1 MNKNKGWDNLIPGA
15 HKLTLGDQSEGGR
28 KSVEARRAK
37 KELKAVLEDL
47 LEKQYKDSNGNELTG
62 AEAICVQL
70 FRKALKGDN
79 KAFVI
84 VRDTIGQKPVERVLV
99 ADVDQSVIDDV
110 EQIVSEY
117 SKNDEE

>member
-1 MNKNKGWDNLIPGA
+1 MRKEDNLIPGV
-15 HKLTLGDQSEGGR
+15 HKLTAEELSNGGK
-28 KSVEARRAK
+28 KSVEARRRK

-47 LEKQYKDSNGNELTG
+47 LEKQYKDSSGNEMTG

-70 FRKALKGDN
+70 FKKALKGDN
-79 KAFVI
+79 KAFEI

>member
-1 MNKNKGWDNLIPGA
+1 M
-15 HKLTLGDQSEGGR
+15 
-28 KSVEARRAK
+28 
-37 KELKAVLEDL
+37 
-47 LEKQYKDSNGNELTG
+47 
-62 AEAICVQL
+62 
-70 FRKALKGDN
+70 
-79 KAFVI
+79 I